1 MDDLIV
7 EFLTE
12 TNESLSS
19 LDNDL
24 IRLEQNPN
32 DKDLLSNIFRLMH
45 TIKGTCGF
53 LGLPRLETV
62 AHRAENVLGRFRDG
76 DLQVTPGYV
85 SLILE
90 SLDRVRYLLAELEMN
105 GHEPEGNDTDLTA
118 KLDAVYEGRDGG
130 DTATAPAQATA
141 PAPDETPETPAVDEP
156 TEHAA
161 ADADHDHKAEVPVSG
176 APVVTGE
183 TKESSV
189 ANQSLRVNVDVLEN
203 LMTMVS
209 ELVLTRNQLLQ
220 TVRNQKDS
228 EFTTPLQRL
237 NHVVSDLQEGVMKT
251 RMQPIGS
258 AWSKLPR
265 IIRDLA
271 KELGKKIDLV
281 MIGEETE
288 LDRQVLDMIKDPL
301 THMVRNSADHGI
313 EMPADRVDKGKPE
326 TGTVT
331 LRAFHEGGH
340 IIIEIQDD
348 GKGLPLDKIK
358 AKIVKNGLASQIEV
372 DAMSPQQIQQYIFRA
387 GFSTAEKVTSVSGR
401 GVGMD
406 VVRTNIEKI
415 GGSVEMQS
423 IEGKGSTFT
432 IKIPLTL
439 AIVNALILGAAGE
452 RFAIPQLAVRELVLT
467 SEKAENRIEMV
478 NGTPFFRLRNK
489 LLPLLSLEQTLRLT
503 PDHAGTS
510 GIMQSLIDQK
520 KYIVVTQVGGYQFGI
535 IVDKVFDTEE
545 IVVKPVSR
553 AIKHIGLFSG
563 NTILGDGNVI
573 MILDP
578 LGLAKEMGQVD
589 LSSHVDAN
597 RGDADHASSGKGK
610 TALLLFSAGDGA
622 PMAVPL
628 ALIARLEQIKT
639 KDIEHAGGRMLIQYR
654 DQLMPLLPLNEGV
667 KMGQDEKAVLVF
679 ADRNKSLGLVVDEI
693 IDIVETTL
701 DLQLGSTRPGFVGS
715 TVISERATDIVDVAY
730 YLGLMDRDWFK
741 NHDDQAYHASRSA
754 ANDGGNGGKRRL
766 LLVDDS
772 PFFRNML
779 TPILT
784 IAGYDL
790 TVLDSAVKAMTL
802 CESGKDFDLIVSD
815 IEMPEMDGL
824 EFVQKI
830 KNGSRWANIPVVA
843 LTSHATPKDIEHGY
857 QVGFNKYVAKFD
869 RETLLSTLSDA
880 LSQKGA
886 A

>member
-12 TNESLSS
+12 TNESLSA

-32 DKDLLSNIFRLMH
+32 DRDLLSNIFRLMH

-76 DLQVTPGYV
+76 DLGVTPAYV

-105 GHEPEGNDTDLTA
+105 GHEPEGNDTDLTVR
-118 KLDAVYEGRDGG
+118 LDAVYEGREGAE
-130 DTATAPAQATA
+130 TAEAPTPSAAPEPVATAPSEEVTAA
-141 PAPDETPETPAVDEP
+141 PAAPEPESHSTDV
-156 TEHAA
+156 AA
-161 ADADHDHKAEVPVSG
+161 ASK
-176 APVVTGE
+176 E
-183 TKESSV
+183 TKES
-189 ANQSLRVNVDVLEN
+189 AIAGQSLRVNVDVLEN

-220 TVRNQKDS
+220 TVRNRKDS
-228 EFTTPLQRL
+228 EFSGPLQRL

-265 IIRDLA
+265 IVRDLA
-271 KELGKKIDLV
+271 KELGKKIDLQMV
-281 MIGEETE
+281 GEETE

-313 EMPADRVDKGKPE
+313 EVPADRLGKGKTE
-326 TGTVT
+326 IGTIV

-340 IIIEIQDD
+340 IIIQIEDD

-358 AKIVKNGLASQIEV
+358 KKIIANNLATPDELE
-372 DAMSPQQIQQYIFRA
+372 AMSVQQIQQFIFRA

-415 GGSVEMQS
+415 GGSVEMNS
-423 IEGKGSTFT
+423 VEGKGSTFT

-439 AIVNALILGAAGE
+439 AIVNALILGSSGE

-467 SEKAENRIEMV
+467 SAQSENRIEMV
-478 NGTPFFRLRNK
+478 NGTPLFRLRNK
-489 LLPLLSLEQTLRLT
+489 LLPLVSLEQLLRLRG
-503 PDHAGTS
+503 DHAGS
-510 GIMQSLIDQK
+510 AGLLQSLAEGK

-535 IVDKVFDTEE
+535 IVDRVFDTEE
-545 IVVKPVSR
+545 IVVKPV
-553 AIKHIGLFSG
+553 AKIIKNIELFSG
-563 NTILGDGNVI
+563 NTILGDGSVI

-578 LGLAKEMGQVD
+578 VGLAKAMGKVD
-589 LSSHVDAN
+589 LSQAS
-597 RGDADHASSGKGK
+597 GDKQNIDHASTSGQK
-610 TALLLFSAGDGA
+610 TALLLFTAGKQA

-628 ALIARLEQIKT
+628 SLIARLENISTSK
-639 KDIEHAGGRMLIQYR
+639 IENAGGRLLIQYR
-654 DQLMPLLPLNEGV
+654 NQLMPLLPINDQV
-667 KMGQDEKAVLVF
+667 DMTAPEKSILVF
-679 ADRNKSLGLVVDEI
+679 ADRTRSLGLVVDQIVDI
-693 IDIVETTL
+693 IEDTL
-701 DLQLGSTRPGFVGS
+701 DVQLNSDRPGFVGS
-715 TVISERATDIVDVAY
+715 TVIAGKATDIVDVAH
-730 YLGLMDRDWFK
+730 YLHKMDQNWFK
-741 NHDDQAYHASRSA
+741 NHDDETYASSRDPRGKSA
-754 ANDGGNGGKRRL
+754 KRRL

-784 IAGYDL
+784 VAGYDL
-790 TVLDSAVKAMTL
+790 TVLDSAVKAMQL
-802 CESGKDFDLIVSD
+802 CDDGKEFDLIISD

-824 EFVQKI
+824 EFVKRV
-830 KNGSRWANIPVVA
+830 KNGSRWANTPMVA
-843 LTSHATPKDIEHGY
+843 LTSHATPKDIEYGY

-869 RETLLSTLSDA
+869 RETLLSTLTDA
-880 LSQKGA
+880 LSNDSTPTTEKGA